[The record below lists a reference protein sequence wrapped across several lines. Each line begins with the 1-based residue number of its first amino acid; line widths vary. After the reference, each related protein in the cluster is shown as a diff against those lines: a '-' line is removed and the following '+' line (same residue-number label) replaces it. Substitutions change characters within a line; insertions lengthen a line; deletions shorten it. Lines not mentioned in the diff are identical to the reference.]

1 MFCFADD
8 QLPSLDQAENK
19 RTRNEIR
26 RELGTKLADP
36 DAAFDANFH
45 WFQGL
50 PNYFNY
56 RGQSFNEVG
65 SKIESLHDFDIAVI
79 DLSWWGDNKLP
90 HGPHHQDNVGT
101 QLIRRLAEI
110 GRDRGLKIPVIA
122 YSRNF
127 NNFELMSDVLD
138 EGALPVPKSYD
149 DIGYRAL
156 YSAIRHLARIDEVGE
171 HHDAAKGAS
180 TFSSAMPTRIQTL
193 PSGW

>member
-8 QLPSLDQAENK
+8 QLPSLDQAENE

-138 EGALPVPKSYD
+138 AGARRFPS
-149 DIGYRAL
+149 RTTT
-156 YSAIRHLARIDEVGE
+156 SAIAHPILRYGTSLVY
-171 HHDAAKGAS
+171 
-180 TFSSAMPTRIQTL
+180 
-193 PSGW
+193 